1 MPKKFFQNDWDDQ
14 LQHEFEQPYYAQ
26 LRAFLKTAYK
36 EQIVYPPMDELW
48 TAFRLTPF
56 QDVKVVILG
65 QDPYHGEGQ
74 AHGLSFSVNEGV
86 RIPPSLRNMFK
97 ELTTDMG
104 CPMPQSGNLSGWA
117 KQGVLLLNTVLT
129 VQQGKAHSHRNKG
142 WEQFTDAVIQQLSA
156 QHEQLVFILW
166 GRPAQQKK
174 ALIDLTKHT
183 IVESVH
189 PSPLSAHRG
198 FFGSAPYSTTNAQL
212 IAWGKEPIRWC
223 ETNDV
228 PHSI

>member
-1 MPKKFFQNDWDDQ
+1 MAKRFFQNDWDDQ
-14 LQHEFEQPYYAQ
+14 LQQEFEQSYYAQ
-26 LRAFLKTAYK
+26 LRAFLKQAYT
-36 EQIVYPPMDELW
+36 EETVYPPMDDLW

-74 AHGLSFSVNEGV
+74 AHGLSFSVNEGIK
-86 RIPPSLRNMFK
+86 IPPSLRNMFK
-97 ELTTDMG
+97 ELTTDIG
-104 CPMPQSGNLSGWA
+104 CPVPQSGNLSGWA

-129 VQQGKAHSHRNKG
+129 VQQGQANSHRKKG
-142 WEQFTDAVIQQLSA
+142 WEQFTDAVIQKLSA
-156 QHEQLVFILW
+156 EHDHLVFILW

-174 ALIDLTKHT
+174 ALIDMRKHA

-198 FFGSAPYSTTNAQL
+198 FFGSAPYSKTNAQL
-212 IAWGKEPIRWC
+212 TAWGEEPIDWC
-223 ETNDV
+223 RTNET
-228 PHSI
+228 